1 MECGEITIEIRQL
14 QTFKT
19 VAELSSFTKAAQTL
33 QYSQAS
39 ITSHIQQLEDEI
51 GLPLF
56 DRLGKQIQLTM
67 VGQEL
72 YLYAVELLA
81 VYSKIQHISS
91 DDTTMKG
98 EIRIG
103 AAESVT
109 VYKLGSILSE
119 YKKNYPKV
127 TFSLINDDCLPLRER
142 LHTGEIDIA
151 ITLEPKVND
160 PQLIT
165 ETWSE
170 EPLVFVGERNHSFK
184 TIEEA
189 TGECI
194 IFSPKKCA
202 LRQFFEGYLIGKG
215 IRTHNHLEFTSMEA
229 IKQCVVSGLGVS
241 MLPLLS
247 AEELLRDK
255 KMKVIESSSENPM
268 FFAQVSYHKNKW
280 LSKAHRK
287 FIEMVLG
294 ER

>member
-1 MECGEITIEIRQL
+1 MEIRQL

-19 VAELSSFTKAAQTL
+19 VADLNSFTKAAQTL

-39 ITSHIQQLEDEI
+39 ITSHIQQLEEQI

-67 VGQEL
+67 AGQEL
-72 YLYAVELLA
+72 YQYVIELLA

-91 DDTTMKG
+91 DTLTMKG

-103 AAESVT
+103 AAESIT
-109 VYKLGSILSE
+109 VYKLGSVISK
-119 YKKNYPKV
+119 YRKIYPDV

-151 ITLEPKVND
+151 ITLEPKVHD
-160 PQLIT
+160 PYLIT
-165 ETWSE
+165 EVWSE
-170 EPLVFVGERNHSFK
+170 EPLVFIGEKNHTFK

-189 TGECI
+189 NGECI

-202 LRQFFEGYLIGKG
+202 LRQFFETYLIRNG
-215 IRTHNHLEFTSMEA
+215 ISTYNHLEFTSMEA
-229 IKQCVVSGLGVS
+229 IKQCVMSGLGIS
-241 MLPLLS
+241 LLPYLS
-247 AEELLRDK
+247 VEALLREE
-255 KMKVIESSSENPM
+255 KMKVIESSSEHQT
-268 FFAQVSYHKNKW
+268 FYAQISHHKNKW
-280 LSKAHRK
+280 LSKAHLK

-294 ER
+294 DR

>member
-1 MECGEITIEIRQL
+1 MEIRQL
-14 QTFKT
+14 QTFKA
-19 VAELSSFTKAAQTL
+19 VAELNSFTKAAQTL

-72 YLYAVELLA
+72 YLYAMELLA

-91 DDTTMKG
+91 HDQTIKG

-103 AAESVT
+103 ASETVT
-109 VYKLGSILSE
+109 VYKLGSVLSE
-119 YKKNYPKV
+119 YKKNYPGV

-142 LHTGEIDIA
+142 LHSGEIDIA

-160 PQLIT
+160 PHLIT
-165 ETWSE
+165 EVWSE
-170 EPLVFVGERNHSFK
+170 EPLVFVGERNHSLK
-184 TIEEA
+184 TIDEA
-189 TGECI
+189 NGKCF

-202 LRQFFEGYLIGKG
+202 LRQFFEGYLVGKG
-215 IRTHNHLEFTSMEA
+215 ISTHNHLEFTSMEA
-229 IKQCVVSGLGVS
+229 IKQCVISGLGIS
-241 MLPLLS
+241 MLPSLS
-247 AEELLRDK
+247 AKDLLQDK
-255 KMKVIESSSENPM
+255 KMKVFKSSFENPM
-268 FFAQVSYHKNKW
+268 FYAQVSYHKNKW

-287 FIEMVLG
+287 FIEMIL
-294 ER
+294 EDR